1 VARQGKE
8 WLSELEAWSEPFLE
22 ALGHPARR
30 HWAPHYLR
38 GLLLPGERKSVQPM
52 AARLG
57 LPAHDQLHNFVASP
71 AWDGAPLE
79 AVLAAKADALVGG
92 PDAVLVVDDTALP
105 KKGSASV
112 GVAHQYAGALGK
124 KANCQTLV
132 SLTLARD
139 EVPVPVALR
148 LFLPRE
154 WVADP
159 ARLERAGVPGAHRA
173 PRAKGEVALA
183 EIDRLLGLGL
193 RFGCVLADAGYGNS
207 ALFRQALSARGLRW
221 AVGIPKVQ
229 KAYGTE
235 VALLWPRAR
244 TGRPRL
250 KPVPSERPVPAER
263 LLSGAEWR
271 PVAWR
276 RGTKGPLAAEFA
288 ALRVRVADGDAIRT
302 GTHLPGEEVWLV
314 GERRA
319 SGETKYHLSNLPART
334 AIEALAELIKARWV
348 CEQAHQ
354 QMKEEL
360 GLDHFEGRGWHG
372 LHHHALMVMVA
383 MAFLQHLRLS
393 EHRRRTGPGKNAA
406 PRSGPAAIPEPA
418 RRASRPRRA
427 SARATGSP
435 RKLPALPP
443 KAAATSVA
451 MTQPK

>member
-1 VARQGKE
+1 MHESGG
-8 WLSELEAWSEPFLE
+8 WLGELEAWSAPLLD
-22 ALGHPARR
+22 ALDHPARR
-30 HWAPHYLR
+30 RWAPFYLR

-71 AWDGAPLE
+71 AWEGDALE
-79 AVLAAKADALVGG
+79 AVLAVKADAMLGG
-92 PDAVLVVDDTALP
+92 PNAVLVVDDTALP

-124 KANCQTLV
+124 NANCQTLV

-159 ARLERAGVPGAHRA
+159 GRLDRAGVPEAHRA

-183 EIDRLLGLGL
+183 EIDRLTARGL

-207 ALFRQALSARGLRW
+207 ALFRQALSARGLHW

-229 KAYGTE
+229 AAYGTK
-235 VALLWPRAR
+235 VALLWPRATR
-244 TGRPRL
+244 GRPRL
-250 KPVPSERPVPAER
+250 KPVPSERPVAAEA
-263 LLSGAEWR
+263 LLTDAVWR
-271 PVAWR
+271 PITWR
-276 RGTKGPLAAEFA
+276 RGIKAPLSAAFA
-288 ALRVRVADGDAIRT
+288 ALRVRVADGKAVRGAI
-302 GTHLPGEEVWLV
+302 HLPGEEVWLV

-319 SGETKYHLSNLPART
+319 SGEVKYHLSNLPADIP
-334 AIEALAELIKARWV
+334 IERLVGLIKARWV

-360 GLDHFEGRGWHG
+360 GLDHFEGRSWHG
-372 LHHHALMVMVA
+372 LHHHALMVMIA
-383 MAFLQHLRLS
+383 MAFLQHLRLA
-393 EHRRRTGPGKNAA
+393 EHHRARPGKN
-406 PRSGPAAIPEPA
+406 PPSRSGPATIAKPA
-418 RRASRPRRA
+418 YNPRGAHRN
-427 SARATGSP
+427 P
-435 RKLPALPP
+435 
-443 KAAATSVA
+443 AAAA
-451 MTQPK
+451 